1 MKFSSQIWDQI
12 KNKTASE
19 IIRALEKDAWHRDT
33 TSGAEHVFRH
43 PDGRRVSIHFHPSKT
58 FGPKLLKG
66 LLQDIGWTEEDM
78 RRLKFIR

>member
-1 MKFSSQIWDQI
+1 VKFSSQIWDQI

-19 IIRALEKDAWHRDT
+19 IIRSLEKDAWHRDT
-33 TSGAEHVFRH
+33 TSGAEQVFRH

-58 FGPKLLKG
+58 FGPKLPKG

-78 RRLKFIR
+78 RRLKFIK